1 MWKGGRI
8 FKPQTLLSFPGFP
21 NEGVWLACQ
30 CFHRIWILPAG
41 SFLCIWCTSDVRGSA
56 LLSNSQWAH
65 LYQNGIQ
72 DNIEFKNSFLQKDE
86 SKFPQDRVWDCDL
99 RLISF
104 QHNWDRNTRGF
115 FSATRLSS
123 CLKSFR
129 KIKKKKTNFFYSQ
142 SKVRSKQMQSFE
154 KRNNCI

>member
-1 MWKGGRI
+1 MKVSGLHANAFSLRS
-8 FKPQTLLSFPGFP
+8 FTEYEFCQTAVF
-21 NEGVWLACQ
+21 NA
-30 CFHRIWILPAG
+30 
-41 SFLCIWCTSDVRGSA
+41 SDVHQMWGEVHCSPIANELTSTMQKR
-56 LLSNSQWAH
+56 
-65 LYQNGIQ
+65 IQ
-72 DNIEFKNSFLQKDE
+72 DNIKLKNSFLQKDE
-86 SKFPQDRVWDCDL
+86 SKFSQDRVWNCDL